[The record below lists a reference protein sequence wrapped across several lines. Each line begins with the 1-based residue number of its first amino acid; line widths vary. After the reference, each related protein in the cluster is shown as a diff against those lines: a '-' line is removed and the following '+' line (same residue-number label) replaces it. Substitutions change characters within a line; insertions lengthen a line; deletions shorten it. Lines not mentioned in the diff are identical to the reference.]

1 VRITSL
7 PFELDRDEAHGFR
20 VPADEIHGIVR
31 VEPDAILV
39 TFEVEGDA
47 DDGFTHMA
55 RIPLADVVHIE
66 LTGGAVKSPRLMVEV
81 AREEILEALP
91 WADACLCVVRF
102 RRADAVHAQELVTE
116 IEVRMAEVKT
126 RKD

>member
-1 VRITSL
+1 MRITSL
-7 PFELDRDEAHGFR
+7 PFELDRDEARGFR
-20 VPADEIHGIVR
+20 VPADEIHGIVH
-31 VEPDAILV
+31 VEPDAIVV

-47 DDGFTHMA
+47 DDGFTHVA

-66 LTGGAVKSPRLMVEV
+66 LTGGAVKSPRLMLEV
-81 AREEILEALP
+81 TREEILKPLP
-91 WADACLCVVRF
+91 WADGCMCVVRF

>member
-20 VPADEIHGIVR
+20 VPADEIHGIIR

-55 RIPLADVVHIE
+55 RIPLADVVRIE
-66 LTGGAVKSPRLMVEV
+66 LTGGAVKSPRLMLEV
-81 AREEILEALP
+81 AGEEILEALP
-91 WADACLCVVRF
+91 WADGCLCVVRF
-102 RRADAVHAQELVTE
+102 RRADAVHAQDLVTE
-116 IEVRMAEVKT
+116 IEVRMAEVNT